1 MEALSALV
9 QDNTEGDYGVVICN
23 ILRNI
28 KLIKLEVGKL
38 KRKNFMRAYAYTFSR
53 FAMLSEEYG
62 AKFNAAATKIYR
74 KLEEENRLDIVK
86 SIPALAAAILIAADV
101 KESSLDD
108 AMLSSFFGVTRQK
121 VNAIL
126 GE

>member
-1 MEALSALV
+1 
-9 QDNTEGDYGVVICN
+9 
-23 ILRNI
+23 
-28 KLIKLEVGKL
+28 
-38 KRKNFMRAYAYTFSR
+38 
-53 FAMLSEEYG
+53 MLSEEYG
-62 AKFNAAATKIYR
+62 AKFNSAATKIYR